1 MEVISLINMKGG
13 VGKTTVAIN
22 IAHYIAEKLNK
33 RVLIIDVDPQF
44 NATQC
49 LMNDDDYIEHLQ
61 KGQDTILS
69 VFQNDITTE
78 ISTVTGAAKRKS
90 KELSDIHTVNI
101 SKNLFLLPG
110 NLNLYQLEMAAGAG
124 RENRLRNFL
133 ASKSEEF
140 DFVIIDT
147 PPTPSVWMTS
157 ALIASNYYLIAVK
170 PDPLSMTGID
180 LLKAIVSQRTD
191 NYALTIK
198 CIGIILNM
206 VEDHTIVYKDACSFL
221 TKEKWRK
228 DLVFE
233 KHIPKRTKIAREQT
247 SNRFILDLDDND
259 AKRALSSI
267 VNELMD
273 RINGKKTK

>member
-1 MEVISLINMKGG
+1 
-13 VGKTTVAIN
+13 
-22 IAHYIAEKLNK
+22 
-33 RVLIIDVDPQF
+33 
-44 NATQC
+44 
-49 LMNDDDYIEHLQ
+49 
-61 KGQDTILS
+61 
-69 VFQNDITTE
+69 
-78 ISTVTGAAKRKS
+78 
-90 KELSDIHTVNI
+90 
-101 SKNLFLLPG
+101 
-110 NLNLYQLEMAAGAG
+110 MAAGAG

-140 DFVIIDT
+140 DFVISDT